1 MAPTASVMIDDMRQL
16 RESGVRVVG
25 SLAGLIGAV
34 LVIWGLVVDTPLIAL
49 SAALLVAAPVWFA
62 VTRRSDPVARVAIAV
77 TYPLLAGL
85 ALALAST
92 TGWLLDMH
100 MVFFAFLA
108 VLAALADWRV
118 IVIGTAVTA
127 VHHLSLNFAAPAYVF
142 PEGADLGRVVFHA
155 VIVLIEAGVLIA
167 LCRQFET
174 LIRGLTEARIAQ
186 AKLDEERHAEREG
199 IAAEQRFVL
208 TGLSDRL
215 RALAAGD
222 LSTRIVAQF
231 PGEYDQ
237 ARALLNES
245 CTALDQLVSAV
256 ALTAEGVAS
265 GAHELR
271 EASGDLA
278 GKTEQQTAAIETV
291 ARTAGDLLR
300 AIEGQAMLWTETRDT
315 ALGAKAD
322 ADRGAQDINGAVEAM
337 TRIEASSAEIGETIA
352 FIDTIAFQ
360 TNLLALNAGVEA
372 ARAGEAGKGF
382 AVVANEVR
390 ELAQRS
396 AQSASAIK
404 EMVASSKDEV
414 ALGVTRVQQMVSLLA
429 SLVSRFSEIAGQ
441 VDRITVGSANTLQA
455 IREIDA
461 AMGMLD
467 RGMQQN
473 AAMAE
478 QTSAASLELLRSA
491 EDLNDQVAR
500 FQRQGDSSVGPPALS
515 RAA

>member
-1 MAPTASVMIDDMRQL
+1 MTDLFIDDMRQL
-16 RESGVRVVG
+16 RENGMRVVG
-25 SLAGLIGAV
+25 ALAAAIGGVIMVWSLVEGAPV
-34 LVIWGLVVDTPLIAL
+34 IAL
-49 SAALLVAAPVWFA
+49 SAALLVAAPTWFA
-62 VTRRSDPVARVAIAV
+62 MQRRCDPVARSVIAV

-85 ALALAST
+85 ILALAST
-92 TGWLLDMH
+92 TGWIIDMH

-118 IVIGTAVTA
+118 IAIGTAVTA
-127 VHHLSLNFAAPAYVF
+127 LHHLVLNFVAPAYVF
-142 PEGADLGRVVFHA
+142 PDGADLARVVFHA
-155 VIVLIEAGVLIA
+155 VIVLIEAGVLIG
-167 LCRQFET
+167 LCLQFET
-174 LIRGLTEARIAQ
+174 LIRGLTRARIAQ
-186 AKLDEERHAEREG
+186 AELDAERNAEREAIG
-199 IAAEQRFVL
+199 AEQRLVL
-208 TGLSDRL
+208 TGLSERL

-222 LSTRIVAQF
+222 LSSRLSTPF

-245 CTALDQLVSAV
+245 CTALDELVSAV
-256 ALTAEGVAS
+256 ALTAERVAT

-271 EASGDLA
+271 DASGDLA

-291 ARTAGDLLR
+291 ARTANALLR
-300 AIEGQAMLWTETRDT
+300 EIEGQAALWAETRAT

-322 ADRGAQDINGAVEAM
+322 ADRGAADINGAVEAM

-390 ELAQRS
+390 ALAQRS
-396 AQSASAIK
+396 AESASAIK
-404 EMVASSKDEV
+404 QMVAASKDEV

-429 SLVSRFSEIAGQ
+429 SLVARFSDIAQQ
-441 VDRITVGSANTLQA
+441 VDRIALGSDGTLKA

-461 AMGMLD
+461 AMHLLD

-473 AAMAE
+473 AAMSE
-478 QTSAASLELLRSA
+478 QTSAASLELLRGA
-491 EDLNDQVAR
+491 EELNEQVAR
-500 FQRQGDSSVGPPALS
+500 FQRQDAGQQPAPLAFS

>member
-1 MAPTASVMIDDMRQL
+1 MTDNAIDDMRKL

-25 SLAGLIGAV
+25 ALAGCIGGL
-34 LVIWGLVVDTPLIAL
+34 LVIWGLVGGAPLVAL
-49 SAALLVAAPVWFA
+49 SAGLLVAAPSWFA
-62 VTRRSDPVARVAIAV
+62 YRRRCDPLARIVIAV

-85 ALALAST
+85 MLAMAST
-92 TGWLLDMH
+92 TGWIMDMH

-118 IVIGTAVTA
+118 IVIGTVVTA
-127 VHHLSLNFAAPAYVF
+127 LHHLALNFLAPAYVF
-142 PEGADLGRVVFHA
+142 PDGPDLARVVLHA
-155 VIVLIEAGVLIA
+155 VIVLVEAGVLIA
-167 LCRQFET
+167 LCRQFEV
-174 LIRGLTEARIAQ
+174 LIRGLSNARDAEIAREA
-186 AKLDEERHAEREG
+186 ERHAEREA
-199 IAAEQRFVL
+199 ISAEQRLVL
-208 TGLSDRL
+208 AGLSERL

-222 LSTRIVAQF
+222 LSSRLETPF
-231 PGEYDQ
+231 PGEYDR
-237 ARALLNES
+237 ARTLLNDS
-245 CTALDQLVSAV
+245 CTALGQLVSTV
-256 ALTAEGVAS
+256 ALTAERVSS

-291 ARTAGDLLR
+291 ARTAGELLR
-300 AIEGQAMLWTETRDT
+300 AIEGQALLWAETRST

-322 ADRGAQDINGAVEAM
+322 ADGGAADIAGAVEAM
-337 TRIEASSAEIGETIA
+337 NRIETSSAEIGEMIA
-352 FIDTIAFQ
+352 FIDSIAFQ

-404 EMVASSKDEV
+404 QMVATSKDEV

-429 SLVSRFSEIAGQ
+429 SLVARFSDIAQQ
-441 VDRITVGSANTLQA
+441 VDRIALGSDGTLKA

-461 AMGMLD
+461 AMNLLD

-478 QTSAASLELLRSA
+478 QTSAASRELLRGA
-491 EDLNDQVAR
+491 EELNAQVAR
-500 FQRQGDSSVGPPALS
+500 FRRGEVAVAPLTALS

>member
-1 MAPTASVMIDDMRQL
+1 MTNMPVDDMFQL
-16 RESGVRVVG
+16 RQNGVRVVG
-25 SLAGLIGAV
+25 GLAGLVGAV
-34 LVIWGLVVDTPLIAL
+34 LVIWAMIAGDPIIAV
-49 SAALLVAAPVWFA
+49 SAAALVAAPTWFA
-62 VTRRSDPVARVAIAV
+62 FTRRCDPVARVTIAV

-85 ALALAST
+85 LLAMASG
-92 TGWLLDMH
+92 TGWLVDMH

-118 IVIGTAVTA
+118 IAVGTGVTA
-127 VHHLSLNFAAPAYVF
+127 LHHLVLNFVAPTYVF
-142 PEGADLGRVVFHA
+142 PEGADLTRVVFHA

-167 LCRQFET
+167 LCLQFET
-174 LIRGLTEARIAQ
+174 LIRGLNKARNAEAASQ
-186 AKLDEERHAEREG
+186 AERNAEREAL
-199 IAAEQRFVL
+199 AAEQRLVL
-208 TGLSDRL
+208 SGLSERL

-222 LSTRIVAQF
+222 LSSRLDTPF
-231 PGEYDQ
+231 PGEYDR

-245 CTALDQLVSAV
+245 CAALGELVSTV
-256 ALTAEGVAS
+256 ASTAERVAT

-291 ARTAGDLLR
+291 ARTAAELLR
-300 AIEGQAMLWTETRDT
+300 EIEGQAMQWTETRDT

-322 ADRGAQDINGAVEAM
+322 ADRGAADISGAVEAM

-404 EMVASSKDEV
+404 QMVASSKDEV

-429 SLVSRFSEIAGQ
+429 SLVSRFSEIADQ
-441 VDRITVGSANTLQA
+441 VDRIAAGSDGTLKA

-461 AMGMLD
+461 AMHLLD

-478 QTSAASLELLRSA
+478 ETSAASLELLRGA
-491 EDLNDQVAR
+491 EELNDQVAR
-500 FQRQGDSSVGPPALS
+500 FQRQD
-515 RAA
+515 AAAPTASLGMAA